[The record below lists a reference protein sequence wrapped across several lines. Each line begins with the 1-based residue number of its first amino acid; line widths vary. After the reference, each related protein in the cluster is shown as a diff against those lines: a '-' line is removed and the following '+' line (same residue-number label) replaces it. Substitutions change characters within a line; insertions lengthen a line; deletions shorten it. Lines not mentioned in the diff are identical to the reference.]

1 MSYIWVLTLSC
12 LVTSTLCQMDVVDE
26 TENDSRIS
34 KMSEAIGRLES
45 MVADLMT
52 DNRKL
57 KKLTSELARC
67 LKEEK
72 RLRKRN
78 GGQGHGIILQSWERG
93 SRTDIGG
100 EIPEFEASPKS
111 TQKRAVL
118 RSSNDTI
125 AFSAYMTNRKPS
137 PGNLNTLV
145 FNAIFTNEGNGYNH
159 HMGVF
164 IAPKSALYVFTWT
177 IRAESGHYFNTQL
190 LVNGLVYG
198 SMDTRNYYS
207 SVSNS
212 ATAVVRV
219 AADIAVYVRTGP
231 TNNYGDILSSFDGYS
246 TFSGWSI
253 D

>member
-1 MSYIWVLTLSC
+1 
-12 LVTSTLCQMDVVDE
+12 
-26 TENDSRIS
+26 
-34 KMSEAIGRLES
+34 MSEAIGRLES

-57 KKLTSELARC
+57 KQLTSELARC
-67 LKEEK
+67 LEEETM
-72 RLRKRN
+72 LRKQLEQRI
-78 GGQGHGIILQSWERG
+78 GGQGHGIIPQSWEGG

-100 EIPEFEASPKS
+100 EIPVFETSPKS

-125 AFSAYMTNRKPS
+125 AFSAYMTTRKPS
-137 PGNLNTLV
+137 PGNLHTLV
-145 FNAIFTNEGNGYNH
+145 FDAIFTNEGNGYNH
-159 HMGVF
+159 HLGVF

-177 IRAESGHYFNTQL
+177 IRANNGAYFNTQL

-198 SMDTRNYYS
+198 SMFTRDANYPN
-207 SVSNS
+207 SNS

-219 AADIAVYVRTGP
+219 AAGIAVYVRTGP
-231 TNNYGDILSSFDGYS
+231 ASNYGDIISSFDGYS